1 MERPHI
7 LSPRREFRFDAAESA
22 GKVCAGEC
30 KELHTEQ
37 FARRSFDLGMRLG
50 IAAAAAE
57 W

>member
-1 MERPHI
+1 MEWAH
-7 LSPRREFRFDAAESA
+7 LLLPRRELRFDAAESV

-30 KELHTEQ
+30 KKLHTEQ
-37 FARRSFDLGMRLG
+37 FARRSFDFGMRLG